1 MTKKTLTVRP
11 LDERADPPELEKR
24 GRGWAISDQRL
35 DKIHDQARRNRMEPT
50 EAQRLLGEKLNEANL
65 GKFKLTRQQVIGSA
79 IVDFACN
86 PLKVAVSIDE
96 GGDPAVTARRD
107 KSLEAVGVHLLRFAA
122 ERVLEDP
129 DAVVAEVVAAMKA
142 RYNDRSRA
150 RKPSGPSR
158 SAPRGG
164 YR

>member
-11 LDERADPPELEKR
+11 LDERTDAPELEKR
-24 GRGWAISDQRL
+24 GRGWAISDKRL
-35 DKIHDQARRNRMEPT
+35 DAIHDRARHNRMEQTP
-50 EAQRLLGEKLNEANL
+50 AQVLLGEKLAEANL

-122 ERVLEDP
+122 ERVLDDP
-129 DAVVAEVVAAMKA
+129 DAVVAEIVAAMKA
-142 RYNDRSRA
+142 RYGERGRA
-150 RKPSGPSR
+150 RKP
-158 SAPRGG
+158 AYQPRGD
-164 YR
+164 RR

>member
-11 LDERADPPELEKR
+11 LDERTEAPELEKR

-35 DKIHDQARRNRMEPT
+35 DKIHDRARHNRMEQTP
-50 EAQRLLGEKLNEANL
+50 AQVLLGEKLAEANL

-96 GGDPAVTARRD
+96 GGDPALIARRD
-107 KSLEAVGVHLLRFAA
+107 KSLEAVGIHLLRFAA
-122 ERVLEDP
+122 ARVLEEP
-129 DAVVAEVVAAMKA
+129 DAVVAEIVAAMKT
-142 RYNDRSRA
+142 RYEQRGRA
-150 RKPSGPSR
+150 RKPAYQPR
-158 SAPRGG
+158 SAPRGD